1 MSHHHHHHHHQPLHL
16 NFSGVK
22 TAFIA
27 AGRDRRRGGRGRAAG
42 GHVFSSNISLA
53 ITNHAHAHASILARS
68 VGARSSLY
76 FEEKA
81 GFNGSQW
88 GNSSKLK
95 ALSPLYSLCNLNPR
109 SLCVSPHERGG
120 TSDPESFRGGPCDVQ
135 AKKS

>member
-68 VGARSSLY
+68 VGARSSPFRRESRLQRISVGQQLKTQSALPSLLSLQ
-76 FEEKA
+76 FESTLTVRFPPRA
-81 GFNGSQW
+81 R
-88 GNSSKLK
+88 GNK
-95 ALSPLYSLCNLNPR
+95 
-109 SLCVSPHERGG
+109 
-120 TSDPESFRGGPCDVQ
+120 
-135 AKKS
+135 